1 MTCMAAA
8 ACLRK
13 VIAMKISKYTVTIEY
28 VAEQQYTAIEATNSN
43 DAAML
48 GMQEFKHEHP
58 HVNSFLSTVAIRE
71 D

>member
-1 MTCMAAA
+1 
-8 ACLRK
+8 
-13 VIAMKISKYTVTIEY
+13 MKTSKYTVTIEY

-48 GMQEFKHEHP
+48 GMQEFKRQYP

>member
-48 GMQEFKHEHP
+48 GMQEFKRQYP